1 MLDVESEYA
10 EKSFRE
16 NLTNSGLLTGNNK
29 FIFSK
34 GIKCLSAKYLLFS
47 PDLFCVTIIN
57 FTKEK

>member
-34 GIKCLSAKYLLFS
+34 TNIYF
-47 PDLFCVTIIN
+47 
-57 FTKEK
+57 